1 MKIVVADDNQTY
13 RVLLGTVLNRWG
25 YAPITVEDGETAWN
39 VLSSPSGP
47 QLAIL
52 DWVMPGADGIEVCRR
67 VRGAALPHYVYIVLL
82 TGKTEE
88 GDLLEG
94 LEAGSD
100 DYLPKPVN
108 LHQLKL
114 RLRAAERVLRAERR
128 HRLIAEVASD
138 GIVTMGGSGII
149 QFANHS
155 AGTIFGLPARELVDK
170 PFSDFVPGFGVSGH
184 LIDSA
189 AAVETAGA
197 LTRSWAPVE
206 LLGRHRT
213 GKLIPL
219 EVSFA
224 ESVEAAQEPL
234 ITMVIRNVSERKA
247 RENYRAHVQKLE
259 SIGQLAAGVAHEI
272 NTPMQ
277 YIGDNLRFIQDAFR
291 SVEQMLTA
299 SRESVAA
306 LAHILSDSSRLSD
319 LNALATTLDLDYMLQ
334 ETPQAIEQAVEGAER
349 VAEIVR
355 ALREFSHPGGQETAA
370 VDLNHLLENVA
381 LVSRNKWKYVADLK
395 TQLDPDLPQVKC
407 LAGELSQVFLNL
419 LVNAADAIAE
429 AVEARAGQKGELLI
443 TSHRDGAF
451 VEVRVRDNGTGI
463 PEHAQPK
470 VFDPFFTTKPVG
482 SGTGQGLSI
491 AYAIVTRRHC
501 GSIEFET
508 EVGAGTTFVVRLPI
522 DGPESQQPLTDDN
535 KMGSQGVAV
544 CAAAGPNVR
553 ERTTERI

>member
-1 MKIVVADDNQTY
+1 VKIVVADDNRTF
-13 RVLLGTVLNRWG
+13 RLLLGTVLNRWG
-25 YAPITVEDGETAWN
+25 YAPIMLEDGESAWKA
-39 VLSSPSGP
+39 LSSPSGP
-47 QLAIL
+47 RLAIL
-52 DWVMPGADGIEVCRR
+52 DWVMPYADGIEVCRR
-67 VRGAALPHYVYIVLL
+67 VRSAGLPHYVYIVLL
-82 TGKTEE
+82 TSKTEE
-88 GDLLEG
+88 GDLLVG
-94 LEAGSD
+94 LEAGAD
-100 DYLPKPVN
+100 DYLLKPVN

-114 RLRAAERVLRAERR
+114 RLRAAERVLTAERR

-155 AGTIFGLPARELVDK
+155 AGTIFGLPAHELVGQ
-170 PFSDFVPGFGVSGH
+170 PFSDLVPGFGMSGH
-184 LIDSA
+184 LMESE
-189 AAVETAGA
+189 AAVERDGA
-197 LTRSWAPVE
+197 QTRSWAPAE
-206 LLGRHRT
+206 LLGRHRS

-277 YIGDNLRFIQDAFR
+277 YIGDNLRFIQDSFR
-291 SVEQMLTA
+291 AVEQMLTA
-299 SRESVAA
+299 SRDSVAA
-306 LAHILSDSSRLSD
+306 LAQTASDASRLSD
-319 LNALATTLDLDYMLQ
+319 LNALATTLDLDYLLN

-355 ALREFSHPGGQETAA
+355 ALREFSHPGGQETAP

-381 LVSRNKWKYVADLK
+381 LVSRNKWKYVAVLK
-395 TQLDPDLPQVKC
+395 TQLDPDLPRVRC

-419 LVNAADAIAE
+419 IVNAADAITE
-429 AVEARAGQKGELLI
+429 AFEGRPGQKGELLV
-443 TSHRDGAF
+443 TSHRDEDF
-451 VEVRVRDNGTGI
+451 VEVRVEDNGTGI
-463 PEHAQPK
+463 PEHAQAK

-501 GSIEFET
+501 GSIKFET
-508 EVGAGTTFVVRLPI
+508 EPGAGTTFIVRLPI
-522 DGPESQQPLTDDN
+522 DGPESQQPL
-535 KMGSQGVAV
+535 MGVEHG
-544 CAAAGPNVR
+544 AASMPEPARAATWHAASV
-553 ERTTERI
+553 